1 MNVQVRLTRGE
12 INIRARRARREGRA
26 EHLAARPIIQ
36 PAPPIPALR
45 KHGGLTQ
52 DRALYHCHCGYVFEA
67 LVSTSVGCP
76 HCGGKQAW

>member
-12 INIRARRARREGRA
+12 LNIRARRVRREGRA
-26 EHLAARPIIQ
+26 DHVTPRASLQ
-36 PAPPIPALR
+36 PAPVPPR
-45 KHGGLTQ
+45 KRGGPSQ